1 MVNAVR
7 LQSHD
12 APSLRSC
19 FRMMPPWV
27 CVQSQACSRNCSR
40 VRSVFLDALFG
51 QFSDHFGLGSYR
63 RMVGAG
69 HPKGVFAFHA
79 RAAHEYVLNSVV
91 EHVAHVEHSSH
102 VWRRDHDCVRFA
114 RVWHGAEKL
123 MVSQNLY
130 CRSSTSAGAY
140 FVGSSFIYEMCF

>member
-1 MVNAVR
+1 MFQK
-7 LQSHD
+7 LFT
-12 APSLRSC
+12 C
-19 FRMMPPWV
+19 EIG
-27 CVQSQACSRNCSR
+27 
-40 VRSVFLDALFG
+40 FLDALFG

-91 EHVAHVEHSSH
+91 EHVAHVEHSGH
-102 VWRRDHDCVRFA
+102 IWRRDHDCVRFA

-123 MVSQNLY
+123 MVSPKLILPVFY
-130 CRSSTSAGAY
+130 FGRSILRGQ
-140 FVGSSFIYEMCF
+140 FVHI